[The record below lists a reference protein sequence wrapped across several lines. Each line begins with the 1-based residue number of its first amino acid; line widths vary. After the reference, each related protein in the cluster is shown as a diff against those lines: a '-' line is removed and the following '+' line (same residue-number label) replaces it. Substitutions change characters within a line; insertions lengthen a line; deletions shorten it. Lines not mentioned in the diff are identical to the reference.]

1 MILERAKCML
11 LHNAA
16 YNGRHR
22 EKIYKVFELSIAYN
36 MILNALCAPNYAI
49 EYDKTMAVISSMI
62 SPEELQT
69 YRIDIGERR
78 YALLIAASKCDAD
91 GVRCFPGLAN
101 T

>member
-1 MILERAKCML
+1 
-11 LHNAA
+11 
-16 YNGRHR
+16 
-22 EKIYKVFELSIAYN
+22 